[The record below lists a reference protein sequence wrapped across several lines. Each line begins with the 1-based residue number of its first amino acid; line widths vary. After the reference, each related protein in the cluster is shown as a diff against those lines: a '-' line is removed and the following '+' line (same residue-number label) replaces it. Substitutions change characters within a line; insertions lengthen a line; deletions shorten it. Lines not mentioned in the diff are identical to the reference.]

1 MKQVETEGETLDEAI
16 AKALNLLGV
25 ERDKVSLD
33 ILAEE
38 KMGLLGFGRQSA
50 RVRATIRE
58 AVAVA
63 PDEDTGQ
70 LEAVAAPA
78 DEPAETEPEEAAA
91 VADRPDDGEA
101 EGGPAETDERSAETD
116 ERSAEVRKVSVEVL
130 TEILRLMGVEAEV
143 VVKRGTS
150 ASEFVLDVQG
160 DSSALLIG
168 RRGQTLESLQHIL
181 SRIVADKVGAGVP
194 QPVVDAEDYR
204 GRRVRSLEDMA
215 LRMGEKAKRSRKT
228 QEIDAL
234 SARDRRVVHLA
245 LKDDPWLTTKSLGHG
260 AFRRLLIIPEGT
272 ARSRTRNTSPA
283 TSRTFKGWFHPLTCG
298 RLSV

>member
-16 AKALNLLGV
+16 TKALHLLGV
-25 ERDKVSLD
+25 ERDRVSLD
-33 ILAEE
+33 VLAEE
-38 KMGLLGFGRQSA
+38 KMGLLGFGRQNA

-58 AVAVA
+58 AVAVES
-63 PDEDTGQ
+63 DEDAGDT
-70 LEAVAAPA
+70 EAAAAPA
-78 DEPAETEPEEAAA
+78 DEPAETPA
-91 VADRPDDGEA
+91 VVDRPD
-101 EGGPAETDERSAETD
+101 GGVPDEEPAETD

-143 VVKRGTS
+143 VVKPGTS

-194 QPVVDAEDYR
+194 QPIVDAEDYR

-228 QEIDAL
+228 QGIDAL

-260 AFRRLLIIPEGT
+260 AFRRLLIIPEGDRKDPDT
-272 ARSRTRNTSPA
+272 EHVADDQ
-283 TSRTFKGWFHPLTCG
+283 
-298 RLSV
+298 